1 MEWLAGIGSG
11 ESGVGEGSHGRQAC
25 LTSLLSSL
33 PSSEDDA
40 RGPDLGVFF
49 RGTKPLCVIESA
61 AYLFGEAKTKPIPVR
76 PSSASRAWGRNKA
89 ISPASARPHTCESAG
104 SALPLLSLWLRSG
117 IQLLSSPP
125 WLTRTSSMRVAPRTL
140 LSATTL
146 SLSLCLI
153 SNTLLPSESLAVNF
167 VTSLPSRP
175 R

>member
-1 MEWLAGIGSG
+1 MAIGNRSG
-11 ESGVGEGSHGRQAC
+11 KSGVGERSHGEQAFIA
-25 LTSLLSSL
+25 SL
-33 PSSEDDA
+33 PSSLPGSQDEA
-40 RGPDLGVFF
+40 GGPNSGIFF
-49 RGTKPLCVIESA
+49 GGTKPRCAIESTG
-61 AYLFGEAKTKPIPVR
+61 YLFGEAKTKPILAHR
-76 PSSASRAWGRNKA
+76 SSTSRLLGRTKA
-89 ISPASARPHTCESAG
+89 ISPASAKPHTFESAG
-104 SALPLLSLWLRSG
+104 SALPLLTLWLRSG

-146 SLSLCLI
+146 SLSLCLS

>member
-1 MEWLAGIGSG
+1 MEWLSGIGSG
-11 ESGVGEGSHGRQAC
+11 KSGVGERSHGEQAC
-25 LTSLLSSL
+25 IASLQSSL
-33 PSSEDDA
+33 PGSQDEA
-40 RGPDLGVFF
+40 GRAQFGGFF
-49 RGTKPLCVIESA
+49 RETKPLGAIESTS
-61 AYLFGEAKTKPIPVR
+61 YLFGEAKTKPILAR
-76 PSSASRAWGRNKA
+76 RSSSSRAWGRNKA
-89 ISPASARPHTCESAG
+89 ISPASAKPHTFESAG